1 MKLAIGTANFGEK
14 YGLTYKKNN
23 LKDIKKVFKFAKLK
37 KINLIDTS
45 INYRSSHLNIG
56 KFNNHNTRI
65 VTKIKFDKKN
75 ISYDSFRNIFIESLN
90 DLKIKKIYGI
100 LFHDPKI
107 LKKKKGKKFL
117 NFFKRLKKEGL
128 VKKIGISIYST
139 NDIRFNKINWK
150 PDIIQ
155 FPLNIFDTRVVKSNF
170 FKKIKNCELHA
181 RSCFLQ
187 GSLINNEFRFN
198 KKLTKFKKDFINFD
212 KWTKKIKINKI
223 DACIHF
229 IKQFKK
235 IDYLIVGFDNY
246 DQFKKIYE
254 SFSKKTIN
262 ITQSFDKKNLKL
274 LDPRLWN

>member
-14 YGLTYKKNN
+14 YGLTHKKNN

-37 KINLIDTS
+37 RINLIDTS
-45 INYRSSHLNIG
+45 INYRFSHINIG
-56 KFNNHNTRI
+56 KFNNHNARI
-65 VTKIKFDKKN
+65 VTKIKFDKKD
-75 ISYDSFRNIFIESLN
+75 ISYDSFRRIFLGTLN
-90 DLKIKKIYGI
+90 DLKIKKIHGI

-107 LKKKKGKKFL
+107 LKKKEGKKFL
-117 NFFKRLKKEGL
+117 NFLKRLKKEGL
-128 VKKIGISIYST
+128 VKKIGISIYSA
-139 NDIRFNKINWK
+139 NDINFDKTNWK

-155 FPLNIFDTRVVKSNF
+155 FPLNIFDTRVVESNL

-187 GSLINNEFRFN
+187 GSLINNKFRLN
-198 KKLTKFKKDFINFD
+198 KKLIKFKRDFINFD
-212 KWTKKIKINKI
+212 KWTKKAKINKI

-229 IKQFKK
+229 IKKFKK

-246 DQFKKIYE
+246 DQFIKIYD

-262 ITQSFDKKNLKL
+262 ITKSFDKKNLKL